1 MDLACSV
8 VVLLMSCVFG
18 SPVPSLDVNREGVQ
32 PVDDRPIPIDSNS
45 TGLHEDRYDENTT
58 LWNRNSTGMSED
70 QYVDKSPLLDSISTG
85 LYEDRYDENST
96 LADRNKTGTLMDNKY
111 TRPYEDRYDEN
122 STLADRNKTG
132 DDDILLANR
141 TNTGL
146 AKENNDEINGQ
157 AWNTLRDDDI
167 LLANRSNTGRAK
179 ENDYEISVQAWNP
192 SSTRDAPPL
201 ITRQETLP
209 SCLLSTCIVHHLS
222 NLLQTGDE
230 TAGDKT
236 KDIHGPG

>member
-45 TGLHEDRYDENTT
+45 TGLYEDRYDENTT
-58 LWNRNSTGMSED
+58 LWNRNSTG
-70 QYVDKSPLLDSISTG
+70 L
-85 LYEDRYDENST
+85 
-96 LADRNKTGTLMDNKY
+96 
-111 TRPYEDRYDEN
+111 YEDRYDEN

-132 DDDILLANR
+132 DDDILRANR
-141 TNTGL
+141 TNTGP
-146 AKENNDEINGQ
+146 AKE
-157 AWNTLRDDDI
+157 T
-167 LLANRSNTGRAK
+167 
-179 ENDYEISVQAWNP
+179 DYEIKVQGWNP

-209 SCLLSTCIVHHLS
+209 RCFLSTCLVHHLP

>member
-45 TGLHEDRYDENTT
+45 TGLYEDRYDENTT
-58 LWNRNSTGMSED
+58 LWNRN
-70 QYVDKSPLLDSISTG
+70 STG

-96 LADRNKTGTLMDNKY
+96 LADRNKTGTLMDNIY

-132 DDDILLANR
+132 DDDILRANR

-167 LLANRSNTGRAK
+167 LLANRNNTGPAK
-179 ENDYEISVQAWNP
+179 ETDYEIKVQGWNP

-209 SCLLSTCIVHHLS
+209 RCFLSTCLVHHLP

>member
-58 LWNRNSTGMSED
+58 LWNRNSTG
-70 QYVDKSPLLDSISTG
+70 
-85 LYEDRYDENST
+85 
-96 LADRNKTGTLMDNKY
+96 
-111 TRPYEDRYDEN
+111 PYEDRYDEN

-192 SSTRDAPPL
+192 SRPVAAGFLYESTRDAPPL

>member
-45 TGLHEDRYDENTT
+45 TGLYEDRYDENTT
-58 LWNRNSTGMSED
+58 LWNRN
-70 QYVDKSPLLDSISTG
+70 STG

-96 LADRNKTGTLMDNKY
+96 LADRNKTGTLMDNIY

-132 DDDILLANR
+132 DDDILRANR
-141 TNTGL
+141 TNTGP
-146 AKENNDEINGQ
+146 AKE
-157 AWNTLRDDDI
+157 T
-167 LLANRSNTGRAK
+167 
-179 ENDYEISVQAWNP
+179 DYEIKVQGWNP

-209 SCLLSTCIVHHLS
+209 RCFLSTCLVHHLP

>member
-1 MDLACSV
+1 MDLAWSV
-8 VVLLMSCVFG
+8 VVLLLSCVFG

-45 TGLHEDRYDENTT
+45 TGLYEDRYDENTT
-58 LWNRNSTGMSED
+58 LLNRD
-70 QYVDKSPLLDSISTG
+70 STG

-96 LADRNKTGTLMDNKY
+96 LADRIKTGDDDILLANRTNTGLAKENNDEINGRALNTL
-111 TRPYEDRYDEN
+111 RPYEDRYDEN

-141 TNTGL
+141 NNTGL
-146 AKENNDEINGQ
+146 AKENNDE
-157 AWNTLRDDDI
+157 D
-167 LLANRSNTGRAK
+167 GRAL
-179 ENDYEISVQAWNP
+179 NTSDYREG
-192 SSTRDAPPL
+192 PL
-201 ITRQETLP
+201 VITRQEIHQR
-209 SCLLSTCIVHHLS
+209 CFLSTCLVHHLP

>member
-58 LWNRNSTGMSED
+58 LWNRNSTG
-70 QYVDKSPLLDSISTG
+70 

-96 LADRNKTGTLMDNKY
+96 LADRNKTG
-111 TRPYEDRYDEN
+111 PYEDRYDEN

-192 SSTRDAPPL
+192 SRPVAAGFLYESTRDAPPL

>member
-85 LYEDRYDENST
+85 
-96 LADRNKTGTLMDNKY
+96 
-111 TRPYEDRYDEN
+111 PYEDRYDEN

-192 SSTRDAPPL
+192 SRPVAAGFLYESTRDAPPL